1 MGQSSTCCWL
11 LMWEINTL
19 HALRFRRRVG
29 VLAVEGLSTWE
40 DPSML
45 LNINICR
52 PQADAVTSQH
62 AAGCALAVAS
72 KMSSLEANKYIYLGK
87 SQDTVLYTSCHNIK
101 QENGEL
107 INSLI
112 LCPLLAVISRHTLP

>member
-1 MGQSSTCCWL
+1 
-11 LMWEINTL
+11 MWEINTL

-40 DPSML
+40 DLFMS

-52 PQADAVTSQH
+52 PQADADAD

-72 KMSSLEANKYIYLGK
+72 KMSLLEANKYIYLGK
-87 SQDTVLYTSCHNIK
+87 SQGIDTV
-101 QENGEL
+101 
-107 INSLI
+107 
-112 LCPLLAVISRHTLP
+112 V